1 MIQFDTKKTLEDTLK
16 HLTEV
21 VQKTY
26 ETYNPQIISLQ
37 EGFNYFYQ
45 SDKKNFVDA
54 GESLNGTTSK
64 YLSALARK
72 YSVFFIA
79 GIAERTDGKLYN
91 TALVF
96 NPNGELVARHR
107 KVNLCDIK
115 FENGTHLDEVSA
127 FTPGDDITT
136 FQIDDVKVGV
146 CICWDACYDEFIK
159 LYRKVGKLQKCQ
171 ITSFKGE
178 VYDKR

>member
-1 MIQFDTKKTLEDTLK
+1 MSDVVEKT
-16 HLTEV
+16 V
-21 VQKTY
+21 SQYRPRV
-26 ETYNPQIISLQ
+26 ISLQ

-45 SDKKNFVDA
+45 SNKKVFWNA
-54 GESLNGTTSK
+54 GEPLDGTTSQ
-64 YLSALARK
+64 YVSALAKK
-72 YSVFFIA
+72 YGVYFIA
-79 GIAERTDGKLYN
+79 GIAEKSGDKLYN

-96 NPNGELVARHR
+96 NPNGELIVRHR

-115 FENGTHLDEVSA
+115 FENGTHLDEVNV

-159 LYRKVGKLQKCQ
+159 LYRKVGKLRQRNIERLK
-171 ITSFKGE
+171 T
-178 VYDKR
+178 